1 MIVDTHT
8 HFYDPARPQGVA
20 WPPPSRE
27 HLYRTVLPRHY
38 KALAE
43 PEGVTATVVVEASP
57 WVEDNQWILD
67 LAAEDPFIVGLVGRL
82 DPGSE
87 EFPLHLERFGENP
100 LFRGIR
106 LGAFSAGSLLDPE
119 GRRDYFAGLAG
130 GNFLADLERLAD
142 RDLALDALV
151 GHEHLEGVVEVA
163 RRLPALRIVINHV
176 AQARIDGRAP
186 DPSWAES
193 IQKAAEHPQ
202 VYCKVSGLM
211 ESSQVRPAPAAVEF
225 YAPVLDALWDAFGE
239 DRLIYGSNWPVS
251 EPSGTYAQVQGIVYS
266 YFSAKGGEAAAKY
279 FHKNS
284 KAAYK
289 WIERG

>member
-8 HFYDPARPQGVA
+8 HFYDPARPQGVP
-20 WPPPSRE
+20 WPSPGEE

-67 LAAEDPFIVGLVGRL
+67 LAAADPFIVGLVGHL

-87 EFPLHLERFGENP
+87 DFARQLDRFGENP

-106 LGAFSAGSLLDPE
+106 LGAFSAGSLLGPE
-119 GRRDYFAGLAG
+119 GRRDHFAGLEGARI
-130 GNFLADLERLAD
+130 LADLATLAQKD
-142 RDLALDALV
+142 MALDVLA
-151 GHEHLEGVVEVA
+151 GHEHLEGVGEVA
-163 RRLPALRIVINHV
+163 RRLPELRIVINHV
-176 AQARIDGRAP
+176 AQARIDGKAP
-186 DPSWAES
+186 DPSWLES
-193 IQKAAEHPQ
+193 MQRAAEHPQ

-211 ESSQVRPAPAAVEF
+211 ESSLVRPAPAAVEF
-225 YAPVLDALWDAFGE
+225 YLPVLDALWEAFGE

-251 EPSGTYAQVQGIVYS
+251 EPSGTYAQVQGIVSS
-266 YFSAKGGEAAAKY
+266 YFNAKGGEAADKY
-279 FHKNS
+279 FYKNS
-284 KAAYK
+284 RAAYK
-289 WIERG
+289 WVERG